1 MGERNVF
8 CNVEVLGST
17 PTASTNQR
25 TCIGQSRR
33 QRNIM
38 KELHLTIKSSS
49 RIKEVYLNG
58 ILKAAVYEKKDGGI
72 DKIFLYRYKE
82 EKGNISYT
90 NMLDVIADL
99 LPSEWKKKLT
109 FSVDANIVKNPRLY
123 R

>member
-1 MGERNVF
+1 MGERNVT
-8 CNVEVLGST
+8 CSVEVVGST

-38 KELHLTIKSSS
+38 RELHLTIKSSS

-58 ILKAAVYEKKDGGI
+58 MRKAAVYEKKDGGI
-72 DKIFLYRYKE
+72 DKVFLYRDKE
-82 EKGNISYT
+82 EKGNRSYT
-90 NMLDVIADL
+90 NMLDVITDM
-99 LPSEWKKKLT
+99 LPSEWKKKQT
-109 FSVDANIVKNPRLY
+109 FSVDANIVENLRLY

>member
-1 MGERNVF
+1 
-8 CNVEVLGST
+8 
-17 PTASTNQR
+17 
-25 TCIGQSRR
+25 
-33 QRNIM
+33 M

-58 ILKAAVYEKKDGGI
+58 MRKAAVYEKKDGGI

-82 EKGNISYT
+82 EKGNRSYT

>member
-8 CNVEVLGST
+8 CNVEVVGST
-17 PTASTNQR
+17 PTVSTNQR

-58 ILKAAVYEKKDGGI
+58 MRKAAVYEKKDGGI

-82 EKGNISYT
+82 EKGNRSYT

-99 LPSEWKKKLT
+99 LPGEWKKKQT